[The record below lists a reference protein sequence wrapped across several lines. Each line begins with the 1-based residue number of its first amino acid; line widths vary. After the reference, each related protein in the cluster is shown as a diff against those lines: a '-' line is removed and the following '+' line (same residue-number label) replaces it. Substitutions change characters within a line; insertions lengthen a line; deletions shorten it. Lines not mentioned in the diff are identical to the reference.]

1 MNCRFTAYRERDCR
15 LLRQRKTGSQRQ
27 EGDLSFLLDVVVGV
41 LIIIANHAVISV
53 AIAVTIVIAIVD
65 ESIRAV
71 LHGLLVD
78 GSILSVILRKLSI
91 RRGNSTGT
99 GGWLLNTAALDFV
112 ESGLLLGRS
121 LIKVAAGILLIVVSL
136 ILNLLSGR
144 LALSWC
150 LVLLRRTILFCS
162 VSSVPIWVL
171 SCALKVCGDSF
182 TCNALAVFTS
192 DGCRKV
198 SKSSVKIRV
207 VGDRLRENERKDRMK

>member
-1 MNCRFTAYRERDCR
+1 MNCRFTACCERDCR

-41 LIIIANHAVISV
+41 LVIIANHAVISV
-53 AIAVTIVIAIVD
+53 AVTIVIAIVD

-78 GSILSVILRKLSI
+78 SSNLFVILRKLSI

-99 GGWLLNTAALDFV
+99 GGWLLNTAALDLV

-121 LIKVAAGILLIVVSL
+121 LIKVAAGILLIVISL
-136 ILNLLSGR
+136 VLNLLSGR
-144 LALSWC
+144 LALLWC

-162 VSSVPIWVL
+162 ISSVPIWVL
-171 SCALKVCGDSF
+171 TCALKVCGDSF

-198 SKSSVKIRV
+198 SRSSVKI
-207 VGDRLRENERKDRMK
+207 